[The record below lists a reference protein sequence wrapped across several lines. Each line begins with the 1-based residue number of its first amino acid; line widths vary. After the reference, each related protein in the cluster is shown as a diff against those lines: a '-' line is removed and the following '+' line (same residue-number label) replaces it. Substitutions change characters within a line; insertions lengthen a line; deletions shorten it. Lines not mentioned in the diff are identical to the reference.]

1 VVHAPQDQSVCP
13 GDNAHFSVDATG
25 TGLAYQWYK
34 AAVLLGGAT
43 TSSLTVTNAQSAD
56 AGIYSV
62 VVSGTCGQPQTN
74 SATLTVNSLVLVV
87 HPPADQTVC
96 PGDSAQFAVDATG
109 TVLAYQWYKAA
120 TLLAGATTSSLTVTN
135 AQSGNAG
142 IYSVVVSGTCSL
154 PQTNSATLVVNSNVI
169 VSAGPSN
176 QTVCQGSPA
185 SFSVT
190 ASGTAL
196 VYQWYHA
203 STPLAGQTGPGLML
217 TNVQPS
223 DAGPYTVI
231 VSGHCGIPRT
241 NSATLTV
248 NGTTTASPLA
258 SVTKNLGDN
267 VTFATVASGAGP
279 FTYVWLKN
287 GTVLAGRTTSSIT
300 LTNLGYGDAGVY
312 TVRVTGQCN
321 TAEQSA
327 TLTINHPPTVTII
340 SPTNGTVFIAPAS
353 FTVLAEAQDTDGYV
367 TNVDFF
373 RFGTNRLGSSTNV
386 PYFVVLTNVPAGSYT
401 YTARAFDDMGATGVS
416 APVTISVIAHPPL
429 TIVSAMQFNPQTG
442 LFEQTV
448 RVTNPTYSTFDA
460 VRIYVGNLTNNAVLW
475 NATGTTNGTSYVE
488 SQNAVPPGSH
498 VDFVLEYYVPSRLQ
512 PNPTLT
518 AVLVPPPQ
526 GGGITVSGFQQHIDR
541 IIVLPNRNIMVE
553 FSTITNRL
561 YYIQYTSDM
570 LVWKTAVP
578 AVRGN
583 GTKIQWIDAGPPKTD
598 SPPSAVP
605 SRSYRLILLP

>member
-1 VVHAPQDQSVCP
+1 
-13 GDNAHFSVDATG
+13 
-25 TGLAYQWYK
+25 
-34 AAVLLGGAT
+34 
-43 TSSLTVTNAQSAD
+43 
-56 AGIYSV
+56 
-62 VVSGTCGQPQTN
+62 
-74 SATLTVNSLVLVV
+74 
-87 HPPADQTVC
+87 
-96 PGDSAQFAVDATG
+96 
-109 TVLAYQWYKAA
+109 
-120 TLLAGATTSSLTVTN
+120 
-135 AQSGNAG
+135 
-142 IYSVVVSGTCSL
+142 
-154 PQTNSATLVVNSNVI
+154 
-169 VSAGPSN
+169 
-176 QTVCQGSPA
+176 
-185 SFSVT
+185 
-190 ASGTAL
+190 
-196 VYQWYHA
+196 
-203 STPLAGQTGPGLML
+203 
-217 TNVQPS
+217 
-223 DAGPYTVI
+223 
-231 VSGHCGIPRT
+231 
-241 NSATLTV
+241 
-248 NGTTTASPLA
+248 
-258 SVTKNLGDN
+258 
-267 VTFATVASGAGP
+267 
-279 FTYVWLKN
+279 
-287 GTVLAGRTTSSIT
+287 
-300 LTNLGYGDAGVY
+300 
-312 TVRVTGQCN
+312 
-321 TAEQSA
+321 
-327 TLTINHPPTVTII
+327 
-340 SPTNGTVFIAPAS
+340 
-353 FTVLAEAQDTDGYV
+353 
-367 TNVDFF
+367 
-373 RFGTNRLGSSTNV
+373 
-386 PYFVVLTNVPAGSYT
+386 VPAGSYT